1 MTEKDLGQI
10 IPDILAT
17 ATVDNKV
24 GEPAVNVTVE
34 QINEVNRLERKFN
47 FEFVNMKGEKGD
59 TPVKG
64 VDYLTEE
71 EKQQFTTETLN
82 LVTTEGAKQV
92 KAVTD
97 KASEQIS
104 KVSSQG
110 NDQISLVSAEGQKVI
125 EQVKKLVGVNPAGG
139 DAVSVGGKTRV
150 EFEKDTQALAG
161 KYNGNF
167 PLTSAVKD
175 AVYLVPTTGKFYIC
189 NESYSG
195 KSLSE
200 PNENFEE
207 LSVFKNREKLDNL
220 KLKKNS
226 VVREC
231 IADGAINDEKIEK
244 HSISHKSLNKDI
256 VSLIFAD
263 GENMLNP
270 NTMTP
275 NARLKRDGS
284 IETFE
289 SSSYTISDYIY
300 VAPYDTITV
309 DHRKSSN
316 IVNDYLGCW
325 YDSNK
330 KYIRAVE
337 HTDYSFSDT
346 KKDIITIPSNAAY
359 MRRNFWGGQ
368 KKVIL
373 VGSTEIFEDKNYT
386 GIKKFTDDNFY
397 ISENKLKYDIQNKKG
412 VYITGNGNNPGLF
425 NIPFNVKIE
434 KETLEIND
442 IVRAEIS
449 VSTDDENFRG
459 LRLGCIGIA
468 SVVSNNYKNL
478 SVVETLKAELKI
490 TKQITGDWK
499 INLGFEGK
507 LGKDLELIV
516 SDLKIFVND
525 SPVNIK
531 TITPARQYGFK
542 KYILLPFNKLDYKT
556 RSILETVN
564 NNSLTPHCWS
574 NIKWKTVGDSITESN
589 RTALKNYHKL
599 ISELTG
605 IQVTNSGLSKRGYWG
620 PTGSSFCD
628 QLANTTD
635 GEFDIITIFGSPND
649 REMFINNKGNL
660 TDNMDLDIPVND
672 NYTYCARVNK
682 CLRKA
687 TEFIKTKVV
696 VIGPLPT
703 SYDNY
708 YGELLNKPQE
718 NIASGPSGYCMRE
731 MDEIL
736 EKLCAIWNIPYL
748 SLFKKGI
755 LKPWVTEHNTAFFKQ
770 DGVGRPSYNPNAEP
784 DGLHPNTAGHMMIV
798 PVILNF
804 LKEHIAIETQ
814 FEKTGDENFY
824 IPE

>member
-71 EKQQFTTETLN
+71 EKQQFTAETLS
-82 LVTTEGAKQV
+82 LVTAEGAKQV

-110 NDQISLVSAEGQKVI
+110 NDQISLVSAEGQKVV
-125 EQVKKLVGVNPAGG
+125 EQVKKLIGVNPAGG

-207 LSVFKNREKLDNL
+207 LSVFKIREKLDNL

-289 SSSYTISDYIY
+289 NSSYTISDYIY

-309 DHRKSSN
+309 DHRKTGIIS
-316 IVNDYLGCW
+316 DYLGCW

-337 HTDYSFSDT
+337 YTDYSFSDT

-359 MRRNFWGGQ
+359 MRRTFWLNPQKAVLAGSVENF
-368 KKVIL
+368 
-373 VGSTEIFEDKNYT
+373 EIKEYI
-386 GIKKFTDDNFY
+386 GIKEFTDDNFKIKEEQLIY
-397 ISENKLKYDIQNKKG
+397 SSQNQRG
-412 VYITGNGNNPGLF
+412 VYLKGNGSTYQYIHTPLRVYLDVEQIAKNDKIKIEVDLSTDNN
-425 NIPFNVKIE
+425 NVKGLGYALGGVQSYKLYTKHNQIE
-434 KETLEIND
+434 TITHEIIAQKELTGKKNTWLILGLYHTTKATIGDGILSNIRITIND
-442 IVRAEIS
+442 MPVTIS
-449 VSTDDENFRG
+449 SYFPE
-459 LRLGCIGIA
+459 
-468 SVVSNNYKNL
+468 
-478 SVVETLKAELKI
+478 
-490 TKQITGDWK
+490 
-499 INLGFEGK
+499 
-507 LGKDLELIV
+507 
-516 SDLKIFVND
+516 
-525 SPVNIK
+525 K
-531 TITPARQYGFK
+531 TYGFMR
-542 KYILLPFNKLDYKT
+542 YIQVAFNKLDYKT
-556 RSILETVN
+556 RVILD
-564 NNSLTPHCWS
+564 SLDLNGITQDSWKD
-574 NIKWKTVGDSITESN
+574 IKWVTVGDSITEVN
-589 RTALKNYHKL
+589 FRTLKNYHKL

-605 IQVTNSGLSKRGYWG
+605 IQVTNKGSSGTGYWG
-620 PTGSSFCD
+620 PTDGAGFFNQLSSI
-628 QLANTTD
+628 ND

-649 REMFINNKGNL
+649 RYRYLTKKGTI
-660 TDNMDLDIPVND
+660 TDNLDGEELKPTSYCGQVNQCY
-672 NYTYCARVNK
+672 NLISK
-682 CLRKA
+682 K
-687 TEFIKTKVV
+687 FIKTKVI

-708 YGELLNKPQE
+708 HDELLNKPQKNPIGGE
-718 NIASGPSGYCMRE
+718 GYCMRE

-748 SLFKKGI
+748 SLFKKGL
-755 LKPWVTEHNTAFFKQ
+755 LKPWVTEQNTAFFKQ
-770 DGVGRPSYNPNAEP
+770 DGVGRPSYNPDAEP